1 MMSRD
6 VSIGGINAATGD
18 ESAASGVERR
28 RWATPKPCDC
38 ASWRSP
44 RI

>member
-18 ESAASGVERR
+18 ESAASGVERKKMSDSEAVR
-28 RWATPKPCDC
+28 LRQLTKSED
-38 ASWRSP
+38 
-44 RI
+44 